1 MTDLHTPTNPEPLS
15 EDLLEVDEASELDQA
30 HYSEELWF
38 EVQPEQAGRRLDA
51 FLAGCLRDH
60 SRSRIQQW
68 IAAGQVSLLNHAVTK
83 GSQAVATGQSYR
95 VRVPKPQ
102 AVEAGQPEAMN
113 LAIVFEDD
121 ELIVVNKP
129 ANLVVHPAAGH
140 WSGTL
145 LNGLLHQWPELH
157 QLPRAGI
164 VHRLDRDTSGLMVV
178 AKTLTSQT
186 SLVRQLQSKSVF
198 RHYLAVCWHRQAAG
212 TGGRT
217 GLMKGK
223 VEAPMGRHPSD
234 RQRMA
239 IVNGERG
246 KPATTHYQVLASG
259 LLETQPVRLL
269 ACRLETGRTHQIRVH
284 LQSIG
289 YPIVGDPVYHLGAP
303 RQAKPPIDRQA
314 LHAQGLGLIK
324 PATGEPLQFE
334 QAPPADFLALLNAA
348 GLPVK

>member
-1 MTDLHTPTNPEPLS
+1 MTDLQTHTHPKPLG
-15 EDLLEVDEASELDQA
+15 EDLFEVDEAGELDQP
-30 HYSEELWF
+30 HYSEELCL
-38 EVQPEQAGRRLDA
+38 EVQPEQAGKRLDA
-51 FLAGCLRDH
+51 FLAASLSSH

-68 IAAGQVSLLNHAVTK
+68 ITAAQVSLLDTPITK
-83 GSQAVATGQSYR
+83 GSQAVAAGQLYK
-95 VRVPKPQ
+95 VRIPIPQ
-102 AVEAGQPEAMN
+102 ATETWEPEPME
-113 LAIVFEDD
+113 LAIIFEDD
-121 ELIVVNKP
+121 ELIVINKP

-145 LNGLLHQWPELH
+145 LNGLIHRWPEL
-157 QLPRAGI
+157 QVLPRAGI

-198 RHYLAVCWHRQAAG
+198 RHYLAVCWHRLASG
-212 TGGRT
+212 NSGRS

-223 VEAPMGRHPSD
+223 VEAPIGRHPSD

-239 IVNGERG
+239 IVNGDRG

-259 LLETQPVRLL
+259 LLDTQPVRLV

-289 YPIVGDPVYHLGAP
+289 YPIVGDPVYHQGAP
-303 RQAKPPIDRQA
+303 RQAKPVIERQA
-314 LHAQGLGLIK
+314 LHAKSLGLIK
-324 PATGEPLQFE
+324 PSNGEALNFE
-334 QAPPADFLALLNAA
+334 QGPPEDFLGLLKVA
-348 GLPVK
+348 GLPLE